1 LPVLP
6 EIILSFLRKCVIAP
20 LVCLFIALEAQAV
33 MVSGLN
39 EAEVSVADHSAGAL
53 AAGAREAL
61 SQVLVKLSGSTEVLR
76 NPVIIG
82 ELGRARSYVQQ
93 YSYTR
98 DEDARGDLAAK
109 FEFDNSVM
117 TRLLIESGAPLWT
130 ANRPPVL
137 VWLVARD
144 ASGTQIVNR
153 DVSPEVMTS
162 VQDAFSRRGVP
173 MRFPLFDIEDAAAL
187 SVEDA
192 WRLQA
197 GPILA
202 ASKRYGVEN
211 VLVGRLTGLSGGQW
225 VGDWSYIA
233 SGNRIDRSVSADS
246 VSDFI
251 AEGVAFV
258 AEDMSGRY
266 AVAATGAVSGGV
278 EMLVSG
284 VSDYEDYAAIIR
296 WLEGLELIDHANVES
311 IVGSDIIIRLTARA
325 DSQQLKSIIELN
337 RKLVPAAGAVS
348 VEQLS
353 YQWLN

>member
-1 LPVLP
+1 MSL
-6 EIILSFLRKCVIAP
+6 LRKCVIAP
-20 LVCLFIALEAQAV
+20 LVSLLLVLDAQAV

-39 EAEVSVADHSAGAL
+39 EAEVPVADHSAGAL
-53 AAGAREAL
+53 AAGSREAL
-61 SQVLVKLSGSTEVLR
+61 SEVLVKLSGSSEVLR

-98 DEDARGDLAAK
+98 DEDAKGDLAAK
-109 FEFDNSVM
+109 FEFDNSVV
-117 TRLLIESGAPLWT
+117 TRLLTESGAPLWT

-144 ASGTQIVNR
+144 ATGTQIVNW
-153 DVSPEVMTS
+153 DVSPDAMTS
-162 VQDAFSRRGVP
+162 IQTAFSRRGVP
-173 MRFPLFDIEDAAAL
+173 LRFPLFDIEDAAAL

-197 GPILA
+197 PPILA
-202 ASKRYGVEN
+202 ASQRYGVEN
-211 VLVGRLTGLSGGQW
+211 VLVGRLTGLSSGEW

-233 SGNRIDRSVSADS
+233 AGNRIDRSISTDS
-246 VSDFI
+246 VNDFV

-258 AEDMSGRY
+258 AEDMSSRY
-266 AVAATGAVSGGV
+266 AVASTGAVIGGV
-278 EMLVSG
+278 ELLVGG
-284 VSDYEDYAAIIR
+284 VSDYRDYAAIIR

-311 IVGSDIIIRLTARA
+311 IIGTDVTIRLTARA

-337 RKLVPAAGAVS
+337 RKLAPVPGAIGA
-348 VEQLS
+348 EQLS
-353 YQWLN
+353 YQWQD